1 MPVNTLA
8 WNRFRYTLLAP
19 VYDWF
24 TGFGPQR
31 RRSIALLAPR
41 PGEHVLVVGAG
52 TGRDLPYLPADVRV
66 TATDLTPAMVERT
79 RRRAQAMGRDL
90 DAQLMDAQALD
101 FADAS
106 FDAAV
111 LHLILAVVP
120 DPVAALRETERVLR
134 PGGRAVVFDKWVP
147 DDAAPSAL
155 RRVGNVVANAV
166 ATDITRRLG
175 DVVAETGL
183 TVEHREPAGAG
194 GFFST
199 ALLRKSASSHTRGGK
214 PRSHL

>member
-8 WNRFRYTLLAP
+8 WNRLRYTLLAP

-31 RRSIALLAPR
+31 RRSIALVAPR
-41 PGEHVLVVGAG
+41 PGEQVLIVGAG
-52 TGRDLPYLPADVRV
+52 TGRDLPYLPAGVRV

-79 RRRAQAMGRDL
+79 RRRANALGREV
-90 DAQLMDAQALD
+90 DARVMDAQAMDLP
-101 FADAS
+101 DAA

-120 DPVAALRETERVLR
+120 DPVAALRETERVLK

-147 DDAAPSAL
+147 DDADPSPL

-175 DVVAETGL
+175 DVVAQTGL
-183 TVEHREPAGAG
+183 IVEHREPAGVG
-194 GFFST
+194 GFFSI
-199 ALLRKSASSHTRGGK
+199 ALLRKPA
-214 PRSHL
+214 